1 MDIFVN
7 GEVLL
12 VGEGDF
18 SFSVSLVCNMSSEQ
32 AKCITSTSFETSKTI
47 EKHLAAEE
55 NMTYLREKGVH
66 VLLETDATKLHC
78 NPQFIDKR
86 FDRIIFN
93 FPHVGGKSNHK
104 KNRKLIKDFFCSAV
118 SLLKTDGQILMSLCK
133 GQGGTPADKPMRA
146 WHDSWQVVSMAA
158 YGGLMLKEVKPFVL
172 EDFNKYSST
181 GFRSQNKGFNTEGAL
196 IHIFVKGEAVE
207 IPQPDSHRCYIYKA
221 LQRKLCESNGNPLFW
236 IRKKLENAFGEEFGT
251 ENLSVENYQPLL
263 DGPFKQITFSKK
275 HMDTTVQSKPVYV
288 VDVSE
293 KLQDIKLTET
303 IDGIFEKE
311 DISSFIGCLYFNQP
325 IRNYVVSSLDDE
337 INVNLIT
344 RKQTMQDSDVES
356 YQNRKEKNKVTD
368 GKIANKDDINHC
380 GMNLCNP
387 MEKDLNNPIRK
398 DLNNETDGKV
408 KDELEKCVKKSNSE
422 NISKNKSDKV
432 SNCMENHLRV
442 SLLEHVD
449 DVISKTKEKDKCCLL
464 TGDVYR
470 SCSINK
476 LTLPIRHEML
486 GVVNFPSDF
495 IFHFQSDVSNSD
507 ICNESLKTKIDNS
520 EIKKS
525 NSEMVKKIFTCL
537 NRVGGDKIK
546 FSYQKEISV
555 SKFDH
560 FTKLGF
566 ISIKSSESNEISV
579 KSVKCVKSRPEP
591 FIAIFEPGNKEVKS
605 NESEL
610 KDQKVQQSE
619 QTNDSEYSNRAES
632 QKLDSD
638 EFVVRENEFSAS
650 NIEESVYQ
658 PVDENSQTDGL
669 VEIKTSESN
678 DISHKEELASQLVE
692 DNYGNTIVGYI
703 WAMTSCW
710 HEKPSTSLIF
720 LLDLD
725 RVTMDIFKIPQ
736 VRLLW
741 TNQNRIFE
749 DFANLSVNYPVY
761 KEISLYPM
769 LFQHDMSFWE
779 NPEIPFN
786 VFKFYNIIRNV
797 AGDIVTS
804 VQQIDIYPNEQTGLI
819 SRCYRLEFQSFD
831 KVLSY
836 DASWKL
842 QSIIRLEV
850 AEKMKITLR

>member
-104 KNRKLIKDFFCSAV
+104 KNRKLIKDFFC
-118 SLLKTDGQILMSLCK
+118 
-133 GQGGTPADKPMRA
+133 
-146 WHDSWQVVSMAA
+146 
-158 YGGLMLKEVKPFVL
+158 
-172 EDFNKYSST
+172 
-181 GFRSQNKGFNTEGAL
+181 RSQNKGFNTEGAL

-263 DGPFKQITFSKK
+263 DGPFTQITFSKK
-275 HMDTTVQSKPVYV
+275 HMDTTIQSKSVYV

-325 IRNYVVSSLDDE
+325 IRNYVVSLDDE

-579 KSVKCVKSRPEP
+579 KSVRCVKSRPEP

-831 KVLSY
+831 KNFIPTNHS
-836 DASWKL
+836 
-842 QSIIRLEV
+842 
-850 AEKMKITLR
+850 